1 VVRSEYV
8 SAAAADVAPSDS
20 DLSAVIVAAS
30 QGGDRRFR
38 ALRRFARSV
47 RRRKVAILWISLGM
61 GIAVAAILALS
72 AVAFTLE
79 YAVSRVVNLAHGE
92 ILTIGAYS
100 AYVAENSFHQSLY
113 VCALVATV
121 FGALAGAALNLALIE
136 RFRNQKPLSTLIAT
150 LGASLVL
157 QNLLLIGFGG
167 ASVSYSFLQGSL
179 LHVGPFLWTTL
190 TIRVIISAVIVSGL
204 IYVLL
209 QRTRLGKALRAVS
222 QNRELA
228 QVAGIPARRVVM
240 ETWAVAGAISGF
252 AGFLYGETIGTITPS
267 MGNGFLLLSITA
279 AVAGGLGRPYATLG
293 GALVLGLVISIAGTY
308 TSSAYQLVIA
318 FGFLVVMLLV
328 KPNGIFVRGR
338 AEMVRV

>member
-1 VVRSEYV
+1 MS
-8 SAAAADVAPSDS
+8 
-20 DLSAVIVAAS
+20 I
-30 QGGDRRFR
+30 F
-38 ALRRFARSV
+38 
-47 RRRKVAILWISLGM
+47 WISIGM
-61 GIAVAAILALS
+61 GLAVAAILALS

-92 ILTIGAYS
+92 ILTVGAYA
-100 AYVAENSFHQSLY
+100 AYVSETNFHQNLY
-113 VCALVATV
+113 VCGIVATL
-121 FGALAGAALNLALIE
+121 FGVLTAVMTNFVLIE

-150 LGASLVL
+150 LGMSLIL

-167 ASVSYSFLQGSL
+167 ASLSYTFPQGNL

-190 TIRVIISAVIVSGL
+190 TIKVMVTAVVIAGL
-204 IYVLL
+204 IWVLL
-209 QRTRLGKALRAVS
+209 QKTRLGKALRAVA

-228 QVAGIPARRVVM
+228 QVSGIPARRVVM
-240 ETWAVAGAISGF
+240 QTWALAGAVSGF

-267 MGNGFLLLSITA
+267 LGNGFLLLSITA
-279 AVAGGLGRPYATLG
+279 AVGGGLGRPYATLG
-293 GALVLGLVISIAGTY
+293 GAMVLGLVMSIAGTY

-338 AEMVRV
+338 AQTVRA

>member
-1 VVRSEYV
+1 MS
-8 SAAAADVAPSDS
+8 
-20 DLSAVIVAAS
+20 
-30 QGGDRRFR
+30 
-38 ALRRFARSV
+38 
-47 RRRKVAILWISLGM
+47 ILWISVGM
-61 GIAVAAILALS
+61 GLAVAAILALS

-92 ILTIGAYS
+92 VLTIGAYA
-100 AYVAENSFHQSLY
+100 AYVGETNFHQNLY
-113 VCALVATV
+113 VCAVIATF
-121 FGALAGAALNLALIE
+121 FGALAGMALNFGLIE

-150 LGASLVL
+150 LGASLIL

-167 ASVSYSFLQGSL
+167 ASVSYTFAQGSL

-190 TIRVIISAVIVSGL
+190 TIRVMVSAAVVAGL

-228 QVAGIPARRVVM
+228 QVSGIPARGVVM
-240 ETWAVAGAISGF
+240 QTWAVAGAVSGF

-267 MGNGFLLLSITA
+267 IGNGFLLLSITA
-279 AVAGGLGRPYATLG
+279 AVGGGLGRPYATLG
-293 GALVLGLVISIAGTY
+293 GAVVLGLIMSIAGTY

-318 FGFLVVMLLV
+318 FGFLVVMLLF
-328 KPNGIFVRGR
+328 KPNGLFVRGR
-338 AEMVRV
+338 ALTVRA

>member
-1 VVRSEYV
+1 MS
-8 SAAAADVAPSDS
+8 
-20 DLSAVIVAAS
+20 I
-30 QGGDRRFR
+30 F
-38 ALRRFARSV
+38 
-47 RRRKVAILWISLGM
+47 WISVGM
-61 GIAVAAILALS
+61 GVATAAILALS

-92 ILTIGAYS
+92 VLTIGAYS
-100 AYVAENSFHQSLY
+100 AYVSEINFHLNIY
-113 VCALVATV
+113 LCAIIATIA
-121 FGALAGAALNLALIE
+121 GALTGVLMNFALIE
-136 RFRNQKPLSTLIAT
+136 RFRNQKPISTLIAT
-150 LGASLVL
+150 LGASLIL

-167 ASVSYSFLQGSL
+167 ASDSFQFSQGNL

-190 TIRVIISAVIVSGL
+190 TIKVIVSAVVVAAL

-228 QVAGIPARRVVM
+228 QVSGIPARRVVM
-240 ETWAVAGAISGF
+240 QTWAVSGAVSGF

-267 MGNGFLLLSITA
+267 VGNGFLLLSIAA
-279 AVAGGLGRPYATLG
+279 AVGGGLGRPYPTLG
-293 GALVLGLVISIAGTY
+293 GALLLGLVISIAGTY

-318 FGFLVVMLLV
+318 FGFLVLMLLI

-338 AEMVRV
+338 AQSVRV

>member
-1 VVRSEYV
+1 VF
-8 SAAAADVAPSDS
+8 
-20 DLSAVIVAAS
+20 
-30 QGGDRRFR
+30 GGK
-38 ALRRFARSV
+38 LN
-47 RRRKVAILWISLGM
+47 ILWISVGM
-61 GIAVAAILALS
+61 GLAVAAILALS

-100 AYVAENSFHQSLY
+100 AYVCETTYHQNLY

-136 RFRNQKPLSTLIAT
+136 RFRSQKPLSTLIAT
-150 LGASLVL
+150 LGASLIM

-167 ASVSYSFLQGSL
+167 ASVSYAFSQGNL

-190 TIRVIISAVIVSGL
+190 TIKVMVSAAVVAGM

-228 QVAGIPARRVVM
+228 QVAGIPARRVVLQ
-240 ETWAVAGAISGF
+240 TWAVAGAVSGF
-252 AGFLYGETIGTITPS
+252 AGFLYGETVGTITPS

-279 AVAGGLGRPYATLG
+279 AVGGGLGRPYATLG
-293 GALVLGLVISIAGTY
+293 GAVVLGLVMSVAGTY

-318 FGFLVVMLLV
+318 FGFLVIMLLI
-328 KPNGIFVRGR
+328 KPNGMFVRGR
-338 AEMVRV
+338 AQVVRV